1 MSLTGIVWHGF
12 GVFCVFG
19 IIRLFRRLREQLRR
33 AGWKVIC
40 FTLCTGIV
48 SGVVGT
54 FCGAILEDMVIRLD
68 PTSDI
73 RMAAGAISVTF
84 FCISGAALAGYAAG
98 GALHKVCRKDAVFS
112 MALMTSALLILQP
125 VAYGWFMWVWS
136 VLSALIA

>member
-1 MSLTGIVWHGF
+1 MLTGIVWHGI

-40 FTLCTGIV
+40 ATLCTGIV

-54 FCGAILEDMVIRLD
+54 LWGFMLSDMVIRFN

-73 RMAAGAISVTF
+73 RMAVRAITGAFLFIL
-84 FCISGAALAGYAAG
+84 GAALVGYATG
-98 GALHKVCRKDAVFS
+98 RALHKICRKDAVFS

-136 VLSALIA
+136 VLSGLTG